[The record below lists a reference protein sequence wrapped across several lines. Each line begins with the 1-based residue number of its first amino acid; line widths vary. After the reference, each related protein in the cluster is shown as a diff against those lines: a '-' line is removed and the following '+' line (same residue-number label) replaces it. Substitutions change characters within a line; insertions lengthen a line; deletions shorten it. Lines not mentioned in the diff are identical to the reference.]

1 MPSYNPIKKKKY
13 LHPKSEQQAN
23 TGINKKVIYTMEQLV
38 LHIKNKSKLAFIK
51 ELLKAF
57 DYVEVL
63 EPSQLSAKE
72 KKWLAGLEE
81 AVQQV
86 NEHKQGKTHLKSA
99 KALLDEL

>member
-1 MPSYNPIKKKKY
+1 
-13 LHPKSEQQAN
+13 
-23 TGINKKVIYTMEQLV
+23 MEQLV

-63 EPSQLSAKE
+63 EPADLSAKE
-72 KKWLAGLEE
+72 KKWLERLEE
-81 AVQQV
+81 AVRQV
-86 NEHKQGKTHLKSA
+86 NQHKDGKANLKSA

>member
-1 MPSYNPIKKKKY
+1 
-13 LHPKSEQQAN
+13 
-23 TGINKKVIYTMEQLV
+23 MEQLV
-38 LHIKNKSKLAFIK
+38 VHIKKKNKLAFIK

-81 AVQQV
+81 SVQQV
-86 NEHKQGKTHLKSA
+86 NQHKQGKIKLKSA

>member
-1 MPSYNPIKKKKY
+1 
-13 LHPKSEQQAN
+13 
-23 TGINKKVIYTMEQLV
+23 MEQLV

-51 ELLKAF
+51 ELLNAF

-72 KKWLAGLEE
+72 KKWLEGLEE
-81 AVQQV
+81 AVQQIKA
-86 NEHKQGKTHLKSA
+86 HQQGTLQLKSA